1 MSPLIRRIQM
11 RYSMLLIVTLT
22 AAAFLAVTGP
32 ASAACTGCQG
42 AVEQACK
49 KMGKG
54 CSLIHDP
61 GGGISGCTANICF
74 SCRLQNCVS
83 ARPVTGGKVSGSTIV
98 RLLGSP
104 AK

>member
-1 MSPLIRRIQM
+1 M

-22 AAAFLAVTGP
+22 AAAFLTGTGP
-32 ASAACTGCQG
+32 ASAACSGCQG

-54 CSLIHDP
+54 CFLVHDP
-61 GGGISGCTANICF
+61 GGGISGCTAVICF
-74 SCRLQNCVS
+74 NCRLQNCVS
-83 ARPVTGGKVSGSTIV
+83 ARPATGGVSSSTIV

-104 AK
+104 AKTRERNR